1 MLGVFVVAVKTSVPL
16 VTVKDIKAMGV
27 ELEQLA
33 ECLGTELSSK
43 VSLWNAGDDPIMKG
57 EIRGFSFA
65 VRLLS
70 HNVGWLGLSRVPSIS
85 LILSLPEHNKYRFEK
100 HNSEGMSLI
109 FHVPA
114 KPKHLDEGILL
125 DPSQVDEVL
134 PAELREFLA
143 ETDLDYFFNIQ
154 QDRIVMSVY
163 RAYQQELYLFLL
175 EQMAKTAQAL
185 AALG

>member
-1 MLGVFVVAVKTSVPL
+1 MFVVAVKLNVPL
-16 VTVKDIKAMGV
+16 APMKDAKTIGA

-43 VSLWNAGDDPIMKG
+43 VSLGNAGDEPIMQG
-57 EIRGFSFA
+57 QIQGFSFA

-70 HNVGWLGLSRVPSIS
+70 HNVGWLGFSRVPSIS
-85 LILSLPEHNKYRFEK
+85 LILNLSEHNKYRFEK

-109 FHVPA
+109 FHIPA

-134 PAELREFLA
+134 PEELREFLA
-143 ETDLDYFFNIQ
+143 ESDLDYFFNIQ

-185 AALG
+185 AALA